1 MFIVTNT
8 YLNEINEKTCLSSLT
23 YINLP
28 IRISLH
34 ALKIPMGLQMWPA
47 ESYVQ
52 TVWVQTKA
60 SLYWVVDVKRQG
72 FCSFGKIIKACKFNS
87 EGYKH
92 ISKVPF
98 YYLPLISCWCGL
110 SLESVS
116 TLSKYFCPTF
126 LFGKNLLLGPQI
138 LSFPCKSF
146 F

>member
-8 YLNEINEKTCLSSLT
+8 YLNEINEKTCRSSLT

-52 TVWVQTKA
+52 TVWVQTNA

-72 FCSFGKIIKACKFNS
+72 FCSFCKIIKACKFNS
-87 EGYKH
+87 EGYRH

-98 YYLPLISCWCGL
+98 YYLPLISCRCGL
-110 SLESVS
+110 SLESGS
-116 TLSKYFCPTF
+116 TLSKIF
-126 LFGKNLLLGPQI
+126 LSHFSIWKEFASWAANSFLPQ
-138 LSFPCKSF
+138 
-146 F
+146 